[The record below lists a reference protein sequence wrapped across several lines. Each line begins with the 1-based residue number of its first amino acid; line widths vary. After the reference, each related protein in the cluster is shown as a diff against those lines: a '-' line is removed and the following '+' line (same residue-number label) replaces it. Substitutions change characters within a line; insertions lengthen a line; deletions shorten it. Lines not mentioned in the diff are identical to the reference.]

1 MNAYE
6 IADQLK
12 TTRITSI
19 PLRVAAYSRVSTESL
34 EQKTSIVNQTESHR
48 EFIEENPAWTF
59 AGEYID
65 EGISGLSVKKRD
77 EFNRMIRDAEEG
89 KFDLIITKS
98 VTRFARNTLDSLKF
112 TRDLKACGVGVW
124 FITDNIL
131 TFDSDSELR
140 LSIMSTIAQEESVK
154 KSEAVRAGLQQA
166 IKRGTVFGFDNMWGY
181 RKKNGKLVIDE
192 KEAPIVQT
200 IFEMYATDR
209 YSMNQIEQVLFDRGY
224 RNRKGNRI
232 SHATMSK
239 MIQNPKYKGYFVGHK
254 VRTVDLFTKK
264 FIMLPEEEWVMM
276 KDETI
281 VPAIV
286 SEELWEAANRV
297 LERRSKDVKNRQ
309 NQCTHPNL
317 MTGKMICAHCGKP
330 YHRKASG
337 DKRGNTAN
345 SAWVCSGKIK
355 NGAKSCPSRYI
366 YEDEIREM
374 LFVLFQETQ
383 FDVDAYMKKYI
394 EIFSQTLNRDETSQR
409 RLEVSAEIE
418 EIKKKKTKLLGY
430 NVEGKITDDEF
441 LEMKDALTQEQ
452 KEKEKELVRL
462 EDAIF
467 SQKQVERRL
476 TEVQQALT
484 KMKYIKSSDMIDDVF
499 VRNYID
505 RIDVEMEGKTPKLS
519 VRLMTGKVV
528 DKALYDLRPGHMTKR
543 LIEQAER
550 AMSNQG

>member
-6 IADQLK
+6 IEDKLK
-12 TTRITSI
+12 TTKITDI
-19 PLRVAAYSRVSTESL
+19 PLRVAAYSRVSTDSL

-98 VTRFARNTLDSLKF
+98 VTRFARNTLDSLQY
-112 TRDLKACGVGVW
+112 TRSLKACGVGVW
-124 FITDNIL
+124 FLTDNIL
-131 TFDSDSELR
+131 TFDCDSELR

-181 RKKNGKLVIDE
+181 RKKDGRLVIDE
-192 KEAPIVQT
+192 EEAPIVRT
-200 IFEMYATDR
+200 IFDMYATDR

-232 SHATMSK
+232 SHVTMSK
-239 MIQNPKYKGYFVGHK
+239 IIQNPKYKGYYVGHK

-264 FIMLPEEEWVMM
+264 FVMLPEEDWIMM
-276 KDETI
+276 KDESI

-286 SEELWEAANRV
+286 SEELWAQANEV

-309 NQCTHPNL
+309 NLCTHPNL
-317 MTGKMICAHCGKP
+317 MTGKMFCAHCGKS

-337 DKRGNTAN
+337 DKRGNTEN

-374 LFVLFQETQ
+374 LFAIFQETQ
-383 FDVDAYMKKYI
+383 IDVDMYMRKYI
-394 EIFSQTLNRDETSQR
+394 EIFQAALNQDETMQR
-409 RLEVSAEIE
+409 RLEVTAAIE

-430 NVEGKITDDEF
+430 NVAGQITDQEF
-441 LEMKDALTQEQ
+441 LEMKDALTLEQ
-452 KEKEKELVRL
+452 KEREKELIRL
-462 EDAIF
+462 EDALF
-467 SQKQVERRL
+467 SQKQVEKRL
-476 TEVQQALT
+476 AEIQHALV
-484 KMKYIKSSDMIDDVF
+484 KMKYVKSSDMIDDVF

-505 RIDVEMEGKTPKLS
+505 RIDISMEGKTPKLS
-519 VRLMTGKVV
+519 IRLMTGRVV
-528 DKALYDLRPGHMTKR
+528 DQVLCDLRPGNRM
-543 LIEQAER
+543 LV
-550 AMSNQG
+550 M

>member
-6 IADQLK
+6 IEDKLK
-12 TTRITSI
+12 TTRITDI
-19 PLRVAAYSRVSTESL
+19 PLRVAAYSRVSTDSL

-65 EGISGLSVKKRD
+65 EGISGLSVKNRD

-98 VTRFARNTLDSLKF
+98 VTRFARNTLDSLQF
-112 TRDLKACGVGVW
+112 TRSLKACGVGVW
-124 FITDNIL
+124 FLTDNIL
-131 TFDSDSELR
+131 TFDCDSELR

-181 RKKNGKLVIDE
+181 RKKDGKLVIDE
-192 KEAPIVQT
+192 NEAPIVRT
-200 IFEMYATDR
+200 IFDMYATDR
-209 YSMNQIEQVLFDRGY
+209 YSLNQIEQVLFERGY

-232 SHATMSK
+232 SHVTMSK
-239 MIQNPKYKGYFVGHK
+239 IIQNPKYKGYYVGHK

-264 FIMLPEEEWVMM
+264 FVMLPEEDWIMM
-276 KDETI
+276 KDESI

-286 SEELWEAANRV
+286 SEELWAQANEV

-309 NQCTHPNL
+309 NLCTHPNL
-317 MTGKMICAHCGKP
+317 MTGKMFCAHCGKS

-337 DKRGNTAN
+337 DKRGNTEN

-374 LFVLFQETQ
+374 LFAIFQETQ
-383 FDVDAYMKKYI
+383 IDVDMYMRKYI
-394 EIFSQTLNRDETSQR
+394 EIFQAALNQDETTQR
-409 RLEVSAEIE
+409 CLEVTAAIE

-430 NVEGKITDDEF
+430 NVAGQITDQEF
-441 LEMKDALTQEQ
+441 LEMKDALTLEQ
-452 KEKEKELVRL
+452 KEREKELIRL
-462 EDAIF
+462 EDALF
-467 SQKQVERRL
+467 SQKQVEKRL
-476 TEVQQALT
+476 AEIQHALV

-505 RIDVEMEGKTPKLS
+505 RIDISMEGKTPKLS
-519 VRLMTGKVV
+519 IRLMTGRVV
-528 DKALYDLRPGHMTKR
+528 DQVLCDLRPGNRM
-543 LIEQAER
+543 LVI
-550 AMSNQG
+550 